1 MLSDRCVSVCP
12 VCLSVCN
19 VGVLWPNGW
28 MDYDATWYG
37 GRLRPRPLC
46 VRWGP
51 SSRPKRG
58 TALQFSA
65 HVYCGQTAEW
75 IKMPL
80 GKEVRL
86 GPGDIVLDVDPAP
99 PTERNT
105 TAPTFRRMSIVA
117 KRSSISATAEL
128 LLEDDTSRD
137 DLTSAKTL
145 AYNEHPEVLQIIFS
159 TSLQLLLSRDLVLA
173 IM

>member
-1 MLSDRCVSVCP
+1 
-12 VCLSVCN
+12 
-19 VGVLWPNGW
+19 
-28 MDYDATWYG
+28 
-37 GRLRPRPLC
+37 
-46 VRWGP
+46 
-51 SSRPKRG
+51 
-58 TALQFSA
+58 
-65 HVYCGQTAEW
+65 
-75 IKMPL
+75 MPL

-86 GPGDIVLDVDPAP
+86 GPGDIVLGGDPAP

-105 TAPTFRRMSIVA
+105 TAPPTFWCMSIVA

-128 LLEDDTSRD
+128 LLEDDTSH

-145 AYNEHPEVLQIIFS
+145 AYSEHPEVLQIIFL